1 MVRRIL
7 TATLGALAIT
17 AAPMLAL
24 PGAAVAADQSVDLEL
39 VLAVDVSG
47 SVDID
52 EAKLQRDGYV
62 AALTHPD
69 VVAAI
74 ANGMLGRIAVAYVE
88 WAGFAYKTVVVEWR
102 LIDDGASARTFAT
115 TLASAPLTTGMWTS
129 ISGVIE
135 FALPMFA
142 DNGFD
147 GTRRAIDISGDGANN
162 NGRLVTRA
170 RDEAV
175 AAGIAINGLPIVND
189 RLSPFGFPQIP
200 NLDRYYYFCVIGGPG
215 AFVVVAA
222 GPADFATAIRR
233 KLILEI
239 AGRTPGSPLR
249 RRATQGARGL
259 VLAALAG
266 PDGLQRTSEAYPP
279 GCDIGERRFREFRRR
294 WDQGPP

>member
-1 MVRRIL
+1 MT
-7 TATLGALAIT
+7 TALGALAV
-17 AAPMLAL
+17 
-24 PGAAVAADQSVDLEL
+24 AAVTMLGVPCAALAADQPVDLEL

-47 SVDID
+47 SVDRQ
-52 EAKLQRDGYV
+52 EARLQRDGYL
-62 AALTHPD
+62 AALAHPD

-74 ANGMLGRIAVAYVE
+74 SDGMLGRIAVAYVE
-88 WAGFAYKTVVVEWR
+88 WAGHAYKTVVVEWR
-102 LIDDGASARTFAT
+102 LIEDDASARAFAT
-115 TLASAPLTTGMWTS
+115 TLASAPLTIGMWTS

-162 NGRLVTRA
+162 NGRLVTLA

-189 RLSPFGFPQIP
+189 RLNPFGFPQVA
-200 NLDRYYYFCVIGGPG
+200 NLDRYYVFCVIGGPG
-215 AFVVVAA
+215 AFIVVAD

-239 AGRTPGSPLR
+239 AGRPPQPPLH
-249 RRATQGARGL
+249 RRATQGARAL
-259 VLAALAG
+259 ILAALAG
-266 PDGLQRTSEAYPP
+266 PGSLRHASETYAP
-279 GCDIGERRFREFRRR
+279 GCDIGERRFPEFRRR
-294 WDQGPP
+294 WYQGLP